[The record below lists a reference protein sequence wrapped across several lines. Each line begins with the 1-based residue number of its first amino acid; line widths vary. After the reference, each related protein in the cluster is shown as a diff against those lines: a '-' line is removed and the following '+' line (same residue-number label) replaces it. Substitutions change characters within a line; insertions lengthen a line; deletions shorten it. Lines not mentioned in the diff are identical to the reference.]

1 MLSSQRTGDSF
12 SEKYDTYSGM
22 IYRLGIIY
30 LKNKADAEDITQEA
44 FIKLFNHAPDFPDTE
59 DERYWLIRVTV
70 NLCKDRLKSFWR
82 KKTVPIL
89 DMDFTDR
96 EAEDTSLLSLVLS
109 LPKKTKDVIYLYY
122 YEGYNIS
129 ELSRILHI
137 SESAVKM
144 RLKRGREHLK
154 MELEGKEY
162 EAGGFQAGYRR
173 YRTE

>member
-1 MLSSQRTGDSF
+1 MV
-12 SEKYDTYSGM
+12 
-22 IYRLGIIY
+22 YRISILY
-30 LKNKADAEDITQEA
+30 LKNKADAEDVLQEA
-44 FIKLFNHAPDFPDTE
+44 FIKLFCHTPDFPDRE
-59 DERYWLIRVTV
+59 DEKYWLIRISI
-70 NLCKDRLKSFWR
+70 NLCKDRLKSFWF

-89 DMDFTDR
+89 DMDFADK
-96 EAEDTSLLSLVLS
+96 EAADIELLSLVLS

-129 ELSRILHI
+129 ELSLILRI

-162 EAGGFQAGYRR
+162 EAGGFQAGNRKF
-173 YRTE
+173 RTE